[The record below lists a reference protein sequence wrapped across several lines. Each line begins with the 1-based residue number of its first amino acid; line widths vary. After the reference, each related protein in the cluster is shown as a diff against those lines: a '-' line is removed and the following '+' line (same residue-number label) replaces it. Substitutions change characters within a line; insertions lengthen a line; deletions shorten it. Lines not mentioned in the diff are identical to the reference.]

1 MEDHKQLFN
10 RASFPAAHLV
20 EHDTSMNEE
29 LDEVIAGGVRAR
41 VALVPSWQTAIAFTG
56 VAVVALAG
64 LAVFALGVMF
74 VRMAP
79 GRHFLSDLLFSFV
92 LVGLVAMALYAAL
105 GLHPIVIERHLDEH
119 IERLDEVVQTAGDK
133 LVAIGEIGLDLYR
146 EDPQFERQQVMLE
159 AQPRLAKRYDLPVIL
174 HSRRTHDKLAM
185 HLKRIDLPRTGVV
198 HGFSG
203 SLQQAQRFIEL
214 GYKIGVG
221 GTITYP
227 RASKTREVM
236 AQLPLSALLLETDA
250 PDMPLNGFQG
260 QPNRPEQV
268 VRVFDVL
275 CELRP
280 EPADVIAD
288 ALYRNTTAL
297 FDF

>member
-1 MEDHKQLFN
+1 MTYRFVDTHCHFD
-10 RASFPAAHLV
+10 FPPF
-20 EHDTSMNEE
+20 TG
-29 LDEVIAGGVRAR
+29 DEVLSIDRAARAGVDAIIVPAIEAAYFERVLDLAR
-41 VALVPSWQTAIAFTG
+41 
-56 VAVVALAG
+56 
-64 LAVFALGVMF
+64 
-74 VRMAP
+74 
-79 GRHFLSDLLFSFV
+79 RHD
-92 LVGLVAMALYAAL
+92 ALYAAL
-105 GLHPIVIERHLDEH
+105 GLHPIVIEHHLDEH
-119 IERLDEVVQTAGDK
+119 LDRLDAVLQTADKK

-146 EDPQFERQQVMLE
+146 ENPQFERQQTILD
-159 AQPRLAKRYDLPVIL
+159 AQLRLAKRHDLPVIL

-185 HLKRIDLPRTGVV
+185 HLKRIDLPRRGVV

-227 RASKTREVM
+227 RASKTRDVM

-260 QPNRPEQV
+260 QPNRPEQAA
-268 VRVFDVL
+268 RVFTTL

-280 EPADVIAD
+280 EPAAVIAD
-288 ALYRNTTAL
+288 ALLENTRTL
-297 FDF
+297 FGITL